1 MVDDLPQ
8 HFGVVVAVA
17 VSAIIVGSLA
27 QIWINR
33 FVAALVA
40 TGVSGGTAWLLI
52 REIEYVGAIAA
63 VVFLVTLVM
72 VKAFFESWRGD

>member
-17 VSAIIVGSLA
+17 VGTIVVGSVA

-40 TGVSGGTAWLLI
+40 GAVSAGVAWLLI
-52 REIEYVGAIAA
+52 REIEYVGVIAA

-72 VKAFFESWRGD
+72 VKVFFESWRGD

>member
-1 MVDDLPQ
+1 MLDDVPQ
-8 HFGVVVAVA
+8 HFGIVVAVA
-17 VSAIIVGSLA
+17 VGAIVVGSLA

-33 FVAALVA
+33 FVAAVVA
-40 TGVSGGTAWLLI
+40 TGVSAGVAWLLI

-72 VKAFFESWRGD
+72 VRAFFESWRGD